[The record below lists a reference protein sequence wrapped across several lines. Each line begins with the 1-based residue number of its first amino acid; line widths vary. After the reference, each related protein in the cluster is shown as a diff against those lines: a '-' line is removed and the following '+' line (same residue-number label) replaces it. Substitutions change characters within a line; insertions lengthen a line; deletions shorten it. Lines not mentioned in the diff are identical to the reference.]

1 VQALVARLLLLAQRL
16 DQVGNAG
23 RRAAVDDQ
31 AGDVLDG
38 VLVQVEQAAALL
50 GAALPRLG
58 LLLALGERG
67 RS

>member
-1 VQALVARLLLLAQRL
+1 LDGALIRLVTRDGVQLSTI
-16 DQVGNAG
+16 
-23 RRAAVDDQ
+23 RR
-31 AGDVLDG
+31 GDVLDG